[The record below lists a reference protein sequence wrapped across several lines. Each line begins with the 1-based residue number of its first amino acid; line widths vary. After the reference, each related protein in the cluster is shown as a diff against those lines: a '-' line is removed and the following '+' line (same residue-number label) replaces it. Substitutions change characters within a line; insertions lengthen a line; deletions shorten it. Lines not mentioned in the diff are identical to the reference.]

1 MINGLQAEFAP
12 IPFEDSSLLT
22 VPSGLTD
29 GQVLVPVR
37 SRIGVAGSCN
47 CQERC
52 RLDGTAAE
60 FWHVGRIASHPWN
73 VDRFGRRRYRSQ
85 ALSYNG

>member
-1 MINGLQAEFAP
+1 M
-12 IPFEDSSLLT
+12 
-22 VPSGLTD
+22 TD
-29 GQVLVPVR
+29 VQVLVPVR

-60 FWHVGRIASHPWN
+60 LWP
-73 VDRFGRRRYRSQ
+73 FGG
-85 ALSYNG
+85 ALLGILGMLIGLAGVAIVLRH